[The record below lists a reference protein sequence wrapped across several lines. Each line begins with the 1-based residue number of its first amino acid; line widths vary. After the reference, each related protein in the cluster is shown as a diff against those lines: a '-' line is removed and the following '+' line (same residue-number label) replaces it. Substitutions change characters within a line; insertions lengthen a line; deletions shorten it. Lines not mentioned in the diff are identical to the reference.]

1 MIPESELRGWFD
13 LAHHVASD
21 FAYFD
26 REELESVALEA
37 ACRNLDRIA
46 ACETELHRTRL
57 ARKIMRWRVTDW
69 LRSQKQPPMA
79 SLPDS
84 VTAPEPCDSE
94 FDAEA
99 FILHAP
105 FKSTLRRIMTGCTS
119 ADIAAQDGVWPS
131 AVAHRLRV
139 VRQSIRKG
147 G

>member
-13 LAHHVASD
+13 LAYHVASD

-26 REELESVALEA
+26 REELEGVALEA

-46 ACETELHRTRL
+46 VCETELHRTRL

-79 SLPDS
+79 PLPDLLS
-84 VTAPEPCDSE
+84 APCEDESE

-105 FKSTLRRIMTGCTS
+105 FKSTLRRIMAGCTS
-119 ADIAAQDGVWPS
+119 AEIAAQDRVHPS

-139 VRQSIRKG
+139 VRRSKRKG